1 MKSCSPILILVC
13 FGLFLLSCSSGEVK
27 SDILVKPRKG
37 TFSVKV
43 NSTGELRAKRSTR
56 IYGPRGGRSAGIY
69 QMKIQSIEPEGILV
83 KKGDLIAQL
92 DQSELMSKI
101 TESKLALQKAQSQY
115 DQAVLDTALTLSEA
129 RDNIANLKYTMKE
142 KQYEQQQSQYEAPA
156 IQRQLQLEYEKA
168 ERTYEQTVAN
178 YQKRIAQSVAKVKE
192 KESDLF
198 QQRNKFQELLDL
210 QQEFIIRAP
219 EEGMLIYFREW
230 NGRKRVAGAMLSPW
244 DPVVATLPDL
254 TEMESITYVNEVDIQ
269 KVRKEQKV
277 TIGLDAIA
285 NKYLTGEVIEV
296 ANIGEQRPNS
306 DSKVFEV
313 KIKVNESDTTL
324 RPAMTTSNEIL
335 IAEKSEAFYVPLE
348 CLHSQDSL
356 SFVFKESSNGIIR
369 QEITTG
375 LMNENEVEV
384 IAGIELEDQLYLS
397 LPEDTIGLPLERL
410 QAVLANRKK

>member
-1 MKSCSPILILVC
+1 MKSFLIPSILISLG
-13 FGLFLLSCSSGEVK
+13 FIFFACSSGEAEN
-27 SDILVKPRKG
+27 DILVKPRQGK
-37 TFSVKV
+37 FHVKV

-69 QMKIQSIEPEGILV
+69 QMKIQSIQPEGIIV

-92 DQSELMSKI
+92 DQSEIQSKI

-115 DQAVLDTALTLSEA
+115 DQAILDTALTLSEA

-142 KQYEQQQSQYEAPA
+142 KQFEMQQSKYEAPA

-168 ERTYEQTVAN
+168 ERSYEQTVSN
-178 YQKRIAQSVAKVKE
+178 YQKRIAQSVAQVKE

-198 QQRNKFQELLDL
+198 QQRNKYQELLDL
-210 QQEFIIRAP
+210 QAEFIIRAP

-230 NGRKRVAGAMLSPW
+230 NGRKRVAGSTLSPW
-244 DPVVATLPDL
+244 DPIVATLPDL

-269 KVRKEQKV
+269 KVRKNQKV

-285 NKYLTGEVIEV
+285 NKYLTGEVLEV

-306 DSKVFEV
+306 EAKVFEV
-313 KIKVNESDTTL
+313 KIRVHESDTTL
-324 RPAMTTSNEIL
+324 RPAMTTSNEIM
-335 IAEKSEAFYVPLE
+335 IAQKSDAIYIPLE
-348 CLHSQDSL
+348 CLHAQDSL
-356 SFVFKESSNGIIR
+356 SFVFKQNSGQIIR
-369 QEITTG
+369 QEIVTG

-384 IAGIELEDQLYLS
+384 MAGVALQDQLYLS
-397 LPEDTIGLPLERL
+397 LPEDTIGLPLKRL
-410 QAVLANRKK
+410 DPVLAGKE